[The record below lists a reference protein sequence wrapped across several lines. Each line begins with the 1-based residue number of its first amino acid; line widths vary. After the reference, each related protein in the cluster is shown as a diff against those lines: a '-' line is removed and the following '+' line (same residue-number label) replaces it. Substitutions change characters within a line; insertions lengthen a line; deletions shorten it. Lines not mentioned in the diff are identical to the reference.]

1 MKTIENV
8 PFDDIFVGQTCEHQT
23 TVSEQ
28 DILLFAKVSGDNNPV
43 HLDENFAKTTPF
55 GERIAHGMYT
65 AALVSAAMA
74 LELPGP
80 GSIYLTQTMKFRQ
93 PVKIG
98 DTLTIRIEVT
108 RKRAGKNFVIFTTLV
123 TNQHGKKVLTG
134 DATAQ
139 VPSEK
144 IVLPAPE
151 LPPVRIG

>member
-1 MKTIENV
+1 MRLDRHNASKTRGQSMKTIENV

-28 DILLFAKVSGDNNPV
+28 DILLFAKVSGDNNP
-43 HLDENFAKTTPF
+43 
-55 GERIAHGMYT
+55 IHGMYT

-98 DTLTIRIEVT
+98 DTLTVHIEVT
-108 RKRAGKNFVIFTTLV
+108 RKRAGKNFVTFTTLV

-151 LPPVRIG
+151 LPPVSIG